1 MNERAEF
8 LERFRAVFIKM
19 VDRLESMTETEALD
33 GLLQVKAARRV
44 YKKEFSERIKAIQ
57 AEPLERH
64 RGSGAPPGILEDAFA
79 HLSSIQVFVNSV
91 NKLRSRLGVSAR
103 PVNQHVY
110 ATHPSFVFDSLE
122 LALSERLEMLRRS
135 PGSDS

>member
-1 MNERAEF
+1 MNDRAEF
-8 LERFRAVFIKM
+8 LQRFRALFIKM

-33 GLLQVKAARRV
+33 GLRHVKAARIV
-44 YKKEFSERIKAIQ
+44 YKEEFFERIKATQ
-57 AEPLERH
+57 AV
-64 RGSGAPPGILEDAFA
+64 PPEWYRVAGVRPSSLEDAFA

-91 NKLRSRLGVSAR
+91 NKLRSRLGVRAR

-122 LALSERLEMLRRS
+122 LALNERIEMLRRR
-135 PGSDS
+135 PGGGS